1 MFHYIYVFVSYE
13 YCVFSCV
20 YLYLQ
25 KILLSRLWKV
35 SKLFNMKKSVIDYNF
50 ELGTWLRFLFGSLQ
64 GLLNVEKLNQV
75 KLSGMSRI
83 QYLVVTCTYNYYFFP
98 AILNHLN

>member
-1 MFHYIYVFVSYE
+1 MEGKQVIQYE
-13 YCVFSCV
+13 
-20 YLYLQ
+20 
-25 KILLSRLWKV
+25 
-35 SKLFNMKKSVIDYNF
+35 KSVIDYNF
-50 ELGTWLRFLFGSLQ
+50 EWGTWLRFLFGSLQ